1 MWGATVFRT
10 GFMMPDIRTQVEADR
25 GILKKIQMVVPG
37 FRGYR
42 KREDIR
48 AADSILRLQMADG
61 LIKVRE
67 GLEES
72 RRAMTDDYQTKN
84 IEMIGGVI
92 NKVRTLEGKVRHAEQ
107 GYSGFSPAV
116 RIEEAELNRLYEYDA
131 SMIDAIQRMDGAQ
144 GALLTAVSDRDQNQA
159 RVKLDEI
166 KDDLVAFERAFDDR
180 IPVVAG
186 IYNL

>member
-1 MWGATVFRT
+1 
-10 GFMMPDIRTQVEADR
+10 MPDIREQVEADR

-61 LIKVRE
+61 LVKVRE

-84 IEMIGGVI
+84 IERIGSVI

-116 RIEEAELNRLYEYDA
+116 RIEENELNRLYEYDA
-131 SMIDAIQRMDGAQ
+131 SMIDSIQRMDSAQ
-144 GALLTAVSDRDQNQA
+144 GMLLTAVQAQDQNEA
-159 RVKLDEI
+159 RSRLDEI
-166 KDDLVAFERAFDDR
+166 HNDLMAFERAFEDR

>member
-1 MWGATVFRT
+1 
-10 GFMMPDIRTQVEADR
+10 MPDIRQQVEADR

-61 LIKVRE
+61 LVKVRE
-67 GLEES
+67 GLEGS
-72 RRAMTDDYQTKN
+72 RRAMTEDYQTKN
-84 IEMIGGVI
+84 IEAIGGVI

-107 GYSGFSPAV
+107 GYTGFSPAV
-116 RIEEAELNRLYEYDA
+116 RIEEEELNRLYEYDA
-131 SMIDAIQRMDGAQ
+131 SMIDAIQRMESAQ
-144 GALLTAVSDRDQNQA
+144 GMLLAAVNDRDQNEA
-159 RVKLDEI
+159 RLRLDEI
-166 KDDLVAFERAFDDR
+166 RDDLVAFQRVFEDR
-180 IPVVAG
+180 VPMVAG

>member
-1 MWGATVFRT
+1 
-10 GFMMPDIRTQVEADR
+10 MPDIRQQVEEDR
-25 GILKKIQMVVPG
+25 GLLKKIQLVIPG

-61 LIKVRE
+61 LVKIRE

-72 RRAMTDDYQTKN
+72 RRAMTEDYQTKN
-84 IEMIGGVI
+84 IDRIGGAI
-92 NKVRTLEGKVRHAEQ
+92 TKTKTLEGKVRHAEQ
-107 GYSGFSPAV
+107 GYTGFSASV

-131 SMIDAIQRMDGAQ
+131 SMIDAIARMDGALGNLLAAVHARDDD
-144 GALLTAVSDRDQNQA
+144 GARRL
-159 RVKLDEI
+159 LDEI
-166 KDDLVAFERAFDDR
+166 RDDLTAFERTFEDR
-180 IPVVAG
+180 IPRVAG

>member
-1 MWGATVFRT
+1 
-10 GFMMPDIRTQVEADR
+10 MPDIRTQVEADR
-25 GILKKIQMVVPG
+25 GILKKIQMVIPG

-61 LIKVRE
+61 LVKLRE
-67 GLEES
+67 GLDDT
-72 RRAMTDDYQTKN
+72 RRAMTEDYQTKN
-84 IEMIGGVI
+84 IERLGGVI

-131 SMIDAIQRMDGAQ
+131 SMIDAIQRMDSSQ
-144 GALLTAVSDRDQNQA
+144 GLLLSAVQARDQNGA
-159 RVKLDEI
+159 RQKLEEI
-166 KDDLVAFERAFDDR
+166 GDDLVAFQRAFEDR

>member
-1 MWGATVFRT
+1 MFRT

-67 GLEES
+67 GLEDS

-84 IEMIGGVI
+84 IELIGGVI

-116 RIEEAELNRLYEYDA
+116 RIEEDELNRLYEYDA
-131 SMIDAIQRMDGAQ
+131 SMIDAIQRMDSAQ
-144 GALLTAVSDRDQNQA
+144 GALLTAVQDRDQNVA
-159 RVKLDEI
+159 RQRLDEI
-166 KDDLVAFERAFDDR
+166 RDDLVAFQRAFEDR

>member
-1 MWGATVFRT
+1 
-10 GFMMPDIRTQVEADR
+10 MPDIREQVEDDR
-25 GILKKIQMVVPG
+25 GLLKKIQLVIPG

-61 LIKVRE
+61 LVQVRE

-72 RRAMTDDYQTKN
+72 RRVMTDDYQTKN
-84 IEMIGGVI
+84 IERIGSAI
-92 NKVRTLEGKVRHAEQ
+92 SKLRTLEGKVRHAEQ
-107 GYSGFSPAV
+107 GYSGFSPAI
-116 RIEEAELNRLYEYDA
+116 RIEEGELNRLYEFDA
-131 SMIDAIQRMDGAQ
+131 SMIDSIQRLNSSQA
-144 GALLTAVSDRDQNQA
+144 ALLASVQAGDQDDARRRLDDIRDE
-159 RVKLDEI
+159 LTG
-166 KDDLVAFERAFDDR
+166 FERTFDDR

>member
-1 MWGATVFRT
+1 
-10 GFMMPDIRTQVEADR
+10 MPDVRQQVEEDR
-25 GILKKIQMVVPG
+25 GLLKKIQLVIPG

-61 LIKVRE
+61 LVKVRE

-84 IEMIGGVI
+84 IDHVGRAI
-92 NKVRTLEGKVRHAEQ
+92 NKSRTLEGKVRHAEQ
-107 GYSGFSPAV
+107 GYSGFSATV
-116 RIEEAELNRLYEYDA
+116 RIEEEELNRLYEYDA
-131 SMIDAIQRMDGAQ
+131 SMIDSIMRLDSAQANLFSTVQAMD
-144 GALLTAVSDRDQNQA
+144 DNEA
-159 RVKLDEI
+159 RRLLDEI
-166 KDDLVAFERAFDDR
+166 NDELVAFERTFEDR
-180 IPVVAG
+180 IPRVAG

>member
-1 MWGATVFRT
+1 
-10 GFMMPDIRTQVEADR
+10 MPDVRQQVEEDR
-25 GILKKIQMVVPG
+25 GLLKKIQLVIPG

-61 LIKVRE
+61 LVKLRE

-84 IEMIGGVI
+84 IERIGGVI
-92 NKVRTLEGKVRHAEQ
+92 NKARTLEGKVRHAEQ

-116 RIEEAELNRLYEYDA
+116 RIEEGELNRLYEFDA
-131 SMIDAIQRMDGAQ
+131 SMISSIQRMDGDQA
-144 GALLTAVSDRDQNQA
+144 ALLATVQAGDQNGA
-159 RVKLDEI
+159 RAKLDEI
-166 KDDLVAFERAFDDR
+166 RDELVAFERTFEDR